1 MEQQQQT
8 QQSTPFHTT
17 FFDVITI
24 PSNPSPA
31 QSNPQEMKQIKS
43 FNSIMAYED
52 AILDAIADLH
62 DSHNGSSIQA
72 IQKHIQAYFLY
83 DNYPELDEQEA
94 EYLSQDMQ
102 WNEHLFHQA
111 LKSLLEK
118 KQIIHCPTVK
128 NGSTFYK
135 LSPEY
140 KKHRAEELQARLKR
154 LEDYKKKLYEKRQQM
169 KKKKDVPLSK
179 PFLKKAHLVEEQ
191 GVELHISDQH
201 GTNKMELV
209 REHQIDKRKV
219 LHHKLDLHADDDDSN
234 EDGKKKPIVGLRDK
248 LKIPHHKIFVKE
260 M

>member
-1 MEQQQQT
+1 MKVCDFFLDHLLD
-8 QQSTPFHTT
+8 SVSSFFPLLSFSLPF
-17 FFDVITI
+17 FFFLFLFL
-24 PSNPSPA
+24 S
-31 QSNPQEMKQIKS
+31 
-43 FNSIMAYED
+43 D

-72 IQKHIQAYFLY
+72 IKKHIQAYFLY
-83 DNYPELDEQEA
+83 DNYPELEAEEA

-102 WNEHLFHQA
+102 WNEHLFNQA

-118 KQIIHCPTVK
+118 KQIAHCPTVK

-140 KKHRAEELQARLKR
+140 KKHRAAELHARLKR
-154 LEDYKKKLYEKRQQM
+154 LEEYKRKLYEKRQHM
-169 KKKKDVPLSK
+169 KKKKEVPLSK

-191 GVELHISDQH
+191 GVELHISNPH
-201 GTNKMELV
+201 ATHKMELV
-209 REHQIDKRKV
+209 REHQSDKRKV
-219 LHHKLDLHADDDDSN
+219 LHHKLDLHADDDDSK